1 MGQKGT
7 FPAPPDPARD
17 VIRTP
22 RKGCLNEACK
32 NSKTP
37 RWKDGSARTH
47 SLSTCVRLHMRIL
60 TMSLKTIGGGSQRGF
75 WCIQEVFA
83 NCFRANVGMFQ
94 HFYYRKTPR
103 TGVSKGLCK
112 VLYERFRG
120 TTGSWWIQRRGALSP
135 IHAFLQLPCKNL
147 RPSNVGPQS
156 AEQSGTPRRA
166 FLTTL
171 ARARN
176 RPSGRPL
183 PGHASQT
190 LEGIG
195 QNGQPAMRQLN
206 NSEVTEPELA
216 IEMIGL
222 GAWNKCPPRTHN
234 YTMRLFNPVSSTVL
248 WAWRPRRGIS
258 VLPRN
263 RTR

>member
-1 MGQKGT
+1 MALYHSLWV
-7 FPAPPDPARD
+7 PAPGRLQLLPVSASEERGAAD
-17 VIRTP
+17 T
-22 RKGCLNEACK
+22 
-32 NSKTP
+32 
-37 RWKDGSARTH
+37 ART
-47 SLSTCVRLHMRIL
+47 VV
-60 TMSLKTIGGGSQRGF
+60 Q
-75 WCIQEVFA
+75 
-83 NCFRANVGMFQ
+83 
-94 HFYYRKTPR
+94 
-103 TGVSKGLCK
+103 
-112 VLYERFRG
+112 
-120 TTGSWWIQRRGALSP
+120 SP

>member
-1 MGQKGT
+1 VSGRLLAPCPRAPHCIHNKSAASHGAAQTRGVWNGQL
-7 FPAPPDPARD
+7 ARRRPP
-17 VIRTP
+17 
-22 RKGCLNEACK
+22 
-32 NSKTP
+32 
-37 RWKDGSARTH
+37 
-47 SLSTCVRLHMRIL
+47 
-60 TMSLKTIGGGSQRGF
+60 
-75 WCIQEVFA
+75 
-83 NCFRANVGMFQ
+83 
-94 HFYYRKTPR
+94 
-103 TGVSKGLCK
+103 K
-112 VLYERFRG
+112 VPLRH
-120 TTGSWWIQRRGALSP
+120 RRQSP